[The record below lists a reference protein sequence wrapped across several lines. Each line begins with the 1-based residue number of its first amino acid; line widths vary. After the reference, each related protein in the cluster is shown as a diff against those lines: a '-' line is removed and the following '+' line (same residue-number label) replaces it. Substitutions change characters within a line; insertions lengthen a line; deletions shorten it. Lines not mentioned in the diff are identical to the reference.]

1 MGSVLRKAYTAL
13 GDSVNLSSRLEGL
26 NKDYG
31 TNIVVNETTYNNAK
45 GDGFVFRE
53 LDLIRVKGKLQPVTI
68 YQLMGRQ
75 ADFAAD
81 GSAETVRLQVEA
93 FARARELYRERHW
106 KAARDAFQ
114 EILEKWP
121 KDGPA
126 GVYLERC
133 QEYLVTE
140 PPADWDGVFVMT
152 HK

>member
-1 MGSVLRKAYTAL
+1 
-13 GDSVNLSSRLEGL
+13 
-26 NKDYG
+26 
-31 TNIVVNETTYNNAK
+31 
-45 GDGFVFRE
+45 
-53 LDLIRVKGKLQPVTI
+53 
-68 YQLMGRQ
+68 
-75 ADFAAD
+75 
-81 GSAETVRLQVEA
+81 VEA
-93 FARARELYRERHW
+93 FARARELYRGRQW

-114 EILEKWP
+114 EFLEKWP

>member
-1 MGSVLRKAYTAL
+1 
-13 GDSVNLSSRLEGL
+13 L

-31 TNIVVNETTYNNAK
+31 THIIANETTYQGAK
-45 GDGFVFRE
+45 DDGFVFRE
-53 LDLIRVKGKLQPVTI
+53 LDLIRVKGKQQPVTI

-75 ADFAAD
+75 EDFAAD

-93 FARARELYRERHW
+93 FTRARELYRERQW

-114 EILEKWP
+114 EILGKWP

-133 QEYLVTE
+133 QEYLAEE
-140 PPADWDGVFVMT
+140 PPANWDGVFVMT